1 MGNHREEFKFQFHR
15 ELLAKRQVW
24 LHDVHEE
31 EASRICASLHLL
43 NTQGDG
49 GITFYI
55 DSNGGDATEGL
66 KIYNAVRLSRA
77 PVAGIV
83 IGSANSIASVI
94 LQGCS
99 ERKAARHSL
108 LAVHTISRRSSDR
121 PRILLPDGEH
131 PYGRIDMESIARG
144 WELTGRIQESLVKI
158 YAERTKRPPVEI
170 VTVLN
175 DEKIFTAEEA
185 KRFGLVDEVL

>member
-1 MGNHREEFKFQFHR
+1 MGNHREDFKLQFHR
-15 ELLAKRQVW
+15 ALLAKRQVW
-24 LHDVHEE
+24 LHDVYEE
-31 EASRICASLHLL
+31 EATRICASIHLL
-43 NTQGDG
+43 NVQGEG
-49 GITFYI
+49 GISLYI
-55 DSNGGDATEGL
+55 DSDGGDATDGL

-77 PVAGIV
+77 PVTGIV

-108 LAVHTISRRSSDR
+108 IAVHTMSRRASER
-121 PRILLPDGEH
+121 PQMVLPDGEH
-131 PYGRIDMESIARG
+131 PHGQIDLESIVRG
-144 WELTGRIQESLVKI
+144 WELTSRIQASLVKI

-170 VTVLN
+170 VTALN
-175 DEKIFTAEEA
+175 EGKTFTAEEA